1 MFCRSPERSKS
12 TSPRRP
18 LGAEPRD
25 PAAVLEQL
33 HKLTRRMEMAA
44 SEKDYIRAAE
54 FQRKIT
60 VLLTR
65 STSNSKAEVE
75 QGSPRQHSE
84 HPLKNRAVRAAVHC
98 DIDADADDDDDG
110 LLTAILQEMKKRS
123 VDEDVPP
130 CTASE
135 AHQTEGPPSQSDSS
149 TFVEDEAQLAVDE
162 GQLAEL
168 ALSAMQQQRGG
179 NQDVSKLDGEGGG
192 LSESALCEMQE
203 EEDGQPLGQC
213 GELSEEAVMAKAAL
227 RSEPE
232 MQNSAI
238 NQDTAICSAHEGDVD
253 LLEAVLREM
262 QLSATNQDTES
273 EDDSPCGGGEL
284 AQVVMQELMQL
295 QQIETQ
301 QMLVDGA
308 EDAER
313 QQDGDTPILHEVDS
327 DCESE
332 ELKSMIAEAEAL
344 FKACSRG
351 NKDFC
356 ETQRLRNAI
365 WGNRALRARMET
377 NRVLKEFYDI
387 LAEDRAEWSK
397 FGNVQDPVY
406 KISRELMVQ
415 YYIYCAQ
422 GDDDDLETDEVV

>member
-1 MFCRSPERSKS
+1 MGDTNQAHQSPVSNSCVSTPDTHLCDARCLIGTMSHLPMRASAFHESTNAFHERSPERSKS

-18 LGAEPRD
+18 LGAKPRE

-33 HKLTRRMEMAA
+33 HELTRRMEMAA

-54 FQRKIT
+54 FQRQIT

-65 STSNSKAEVE
+65 SASNSKAEVE

-84 HPLKNRAVRAAVHC
+84 HQLKNRVVRAAVHW
-98 DIDADADDDDDG
+98 DVDTDEEDA
-110 LLTAILQEMKKRS
+110 
-123 VDEDVPP
+123 V
-130 CTASE
+130 
-135 AHQTEGPPSQSDSS
+135 
-149 TFVEDEAQLAVDE
+149 
-162 GQLAEL
+162 LAE
-168 ALSAMQQQRGG
+168 ALH
-179 NQDVSKLDGEGGG
+179 
-192 LSESALCEMQE
+192 EMRS
-203 EEDGQPLGQC
+203 QP
-213 GELSEEAVMAKAAL
+213 EI
-227 RSEPE
+227 
-232 MQNSAI
+232 QNSAT
-238 NQDTAICSAHEGDVD
+238 NQETAICSAHEGDVD

-273 EDDSPCGGGEL
+273 EDDSPSGGEEL

-301 QMLVDGA
+301 QMLVDSA
-308 EDAER
+308 EDAEQ

-332 ELKSMIAEAEAL
+332 EFKSVIAEAEAL

-351 NKDFC
+351 NKEFC

-387 LAEDRAEWSK
+387 LAEDRPEWSK
-397 FGNVQDPVY
+397 FGSVQDPVY

-422 GDDDDLETDEVV
+422 GDDDDLATDEVV